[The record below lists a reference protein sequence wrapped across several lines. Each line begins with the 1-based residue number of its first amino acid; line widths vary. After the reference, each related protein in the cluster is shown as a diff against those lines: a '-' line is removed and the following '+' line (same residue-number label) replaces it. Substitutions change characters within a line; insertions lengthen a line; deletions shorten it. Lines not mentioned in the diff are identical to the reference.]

1 MNNEPNPSLTLSLS
15 AIELNLE
22 PEPEPEPSSLP
33 RSSLSSPRVEPRVFP
48 CNYCR
53 RTFYSSQALGGHQ
66 NAHKLERTLAKKSR
80 ELSSSFRPYEG
91 YSLKL
96 GPSSSRQRFRGYMRE
111 VNYDQWKKEYK
122 ADSHVQEELSQ
133 VDLSLRL

>member
-1 MNNEPNPSLTLSLS
+1 MNHKPNPSLTLSLS
-15 AIELNLE
+15 AIELNLD
-22 PEPEPEPSSLP
+22 PEPNPSSIP
-33 RSSLSSPRVEPRVFP
+33 PSSLSSPQVKTRVFP
-48 CNYCR
+48 CTYCL

-80 ELSSSFRPYEG
+80 ELCTSLSSS
-91 YSLKL
+91 
-96 GPSSSRQRFRGYMRE
+96 GPWFSTDISNETRE
-111 VNYDQWKKEYK
+111 VNYHQWKKEYK